1 MAKPEIKKQM
11 SLIFFFRTVHH
22 RNKDLKQN
30 SLKFYEGSD
39 ACKISLWNLI
49 AHLTNICSSYQVT
62 VVTDPMKT
70 LPTQNNCN
78 SLCVLFL
85 YLYITQTSP
94 VLFMICISC
103 IHIDINCIDCS
114 YIVILY
120 NVQ

>member
-1 MAKPEIKKQM
+1 MTKPEIKKQM

-30 SLKFYEGSD
+30 SLKFDEGSD

-70 LPTQNNCN
+70 LPTQNSCN
-78 SLCVLFL
+78 SLCTIFVLVHNTNQPSAI
-85 YLYITQTSP
+85 YDMYIMYT
-94 VLFMICISC
+94 
-103 IHIDINCIDCS
+103 
-114 YIVILY
+114 Y
-120 NVQ
+120 

>member
-1 MAKPEIKKQM
+1 MTKPEIKKQM

-49 AHLTNICSSYQVT
+49 AYLTNICSSYQVT

>member
-1 MAKPEIKKQM
+1 MTKPEIKKQM
-11 SLIFFFRTVHH
+11 SLIFFFRTE
-22 RNKDLKQN
+22 QN
-30 SLKFYEGSD
+30 SLKFDEGSD

-94 VLFMICISC
+94 VLFMIYVYHVYILIS
-103 IHIDINCIDCS
+103 
-114 YIVILY
+114 IVYRLFLY
-120 NVQ
+120 CNIG